1 MREPKTGT
9 CSRRGIHGG
18 PVFSLLGTGTCES
31 EGKWGLGLLGLKME
45 RMRTPTPE
53 RKEAGTTD
61 RDGSGWSR
69 ERNVGRDCR
78 VAIRVSNVSLVTQGH
93 PPCCLLNG
101 FSLPSPQPGQMAPG
115 QVPQPPPWRDAH
127 PFHLLSPLVGLLS
140 RAWSRLRGPG
150 PLKPWLEEAV
160 TGADQGEA
168 CLEEAAMAALATH
181 YAPWGGHPQW
191 EPGDSGRAEEDARL
205 FWGACPALKANS
217 SLLEA
222 WELSD
227 DDDEEEY
234 GGEEA
239 TSIPIE
245 QGSDCVSGQP
255 APRSLSLLR
264 TLLDPRVEEET
275 EAGGVAE
282 DKVITFSPPPSH
294 WEGCPGMEQEEG
306 GEAVN
311 KVSRTSTSP
320 SPPDSK
326 PRAWACAAGEEAGA
340 EEEGRTE
347 KKETRKTSISS
358 SSADPR
364 LSAWECPSGE
374 ESEEGEKAEE
384 EADPEP
390 HSSVLSPRPL
400 LGLCHHQPEEDN
412 ASGETEGLSANPTTR
427 AFTKAW
433 VCWPGEDTE
442 EEEED
447 SDSEAAE
454 EEGEAEGPSSI
465 PLTSTFLR
473 AWVYQP
479 GEDTEEEDEDSDWGE
494 AEEEGE
500 AEDPPSTPPA
510 SALLRAWVYQPGEDS
525 EEEEEDSDSGA
536 AEEEGEAE
544 GPPSTPPASALLR
557 AWVYQPGED
566 SEEEEEDSDSGAAE
580 EEGEAEGPP
589 STPPASALLRAWV
602 YRPGEDTEEEDE
614 DEEDDSETAGSG
626 PSPSLQ
632 AQSALLRDWTYPPGT
647 ETEGVEA
654 AEEAEPFRV
663 AIYLPGEK
671 PPPPWPLPRLPLR
684 LRRRL
689 RAAGTPTQHPDPGTP
704 QARKV
709 HFSEEV
715 SVHFLV
721 VWAGP
726 AQAAR
731 RGPWEQFA
739 RDRSRF
745 ARRIAQAQELLG
757 PCLTPEARARAW
769 ARLGNAPSPLAA
781 TPATAQPAPTSSVQA
796 TPLCVSLSPAL
807 DLSGRRG

>member
-454 EEGEAEGPSSI
+454 EEGEAESPSSIPPTSSFLRAWVFQPGEDTEEEDSDWGEAEEEGEAEGPSSI

-479 GEDTEEEDEDSDWGE
+479 GEDTEEED
-494 AEEEGE
+494 
-500 AEDPPSTPPA
+500 
-510 SALLRAWVYQPGEDS
+510 
-525 EEEEEDSDSGA
+525 
-536 AEEEGEAE
+536 
-544 GPPSTPPASALLR
+544 
-557 AWVYQPGED
+557 
-566 SEEEEEDSDSGAAE
+566 
-580 EEGEAEGPP
+580 
-589 STPPASALLRAWV
+589 
-602 YRPGEDTEEEDE
+602 EEDE

>member
-479 GEDTEEEDEDSDWGE
+479 GEDTEEEDE
-494 AEEEGE
+494 
-500 AEDPPSTPPA
+500 
-510 SALLRAWVYQPGEDS
+510 
-525 EEEEEDSDSGA
+525 
-536 AEEEGEAE
+536 
-544 GPPSTPPASALLR
+544 
-557 AWVYQPGED
+557 
-566 SEEEEEDSDSGAAE
+566 
-580 EEGEAEGPP
+580 
-589 STPPASALLRAWV
+589 
-602 YRPGEDTEEEDE
+602 EDE

>member
-433 VCWPGEDTE
+433 VCWPGE
-442 EEEED
+442 
-447 SDSEAAE
+447 
-454 EEGEAEGPSSI
+454 
-465 PLTSTFLR
+465 
-473 AWVYQP
+473 
-479 GEDTEEEDEDSDWGE
+479 
-494 AEEEGE
+494 
-500 AEDPPSTPPA
+500 
-510 SALLRAWVYQPGEDS
+510 
-525 EEEEEDSDSGA
+525 EEEEDSDSGA

>member
-479 GEDTEEEDEDSDWGE
+479 GEDTEEED
-494 AEEEGE
+494 
-500 AEDPPSTPPA
+500 
-510 SALLRAWVYQPGEDS
+510 
-525 EEEEEDSDSGA
+525 
-536 AEEEGEAE
+536 
-544 GPPSTPPASALLR
+544 
-557 AWVYQPGED
+557 
-566 SEEEEEDSDSGAAE
+566 
-580 EEGEAEGPP
+580 
-589 STPPASALLRAWV
+589 
-602 YRPGEDTEEEDE
+602 
-614 DEEDDSETAGSG
+614 DSETAGSG

>member
-454 EEGEAEGPSSI
+454 EEGEAESPSSIPPTSSFLRAWVFQPGEDTEEEDSDWGEAEEEGEAEGPSSI

-479 GEDTEEEDEDSDWGE
+479 GEDTE
-494 AEEEGE
+494 
-500 AEDPPSTPPA
+500 
-510 SALLRAWVYQPGEDS
+510 
-525 EEEEEDSDSGA
+525 
-536 AEEEGEAE
+536 
-544 GPPSTPPASALLR
+544 
-557 AWVYQPGED
+557 
-566 SEEEEEDSDSGAAE
+566 
-580 EEGEAEGPP
+580 
-589 STPPASALLRAWV
+589 
-602 YRPGEDTEEEDE
+602 
-614 DEEDDSETAGSG
+614 EEDDSETAGSG